1 MRTAAFAYPS
11 GRTPP
16 MQTPM
21 PTPMPTPPLAEAATQ
36 PLRLAAAR
44 HVCIPPRAMRHDH
57 AQWPATHA
65 DLAVLENLAVAS
77 SSLLQPRRP
86 APHQRPVRAA
96 TWQHSSERCGG
107 DGIERVNVGR
117 PFRSYRVSGPAK
129 KSVLC
134 NAFTVKRHRRS
145 RTGKK
150 TPGGAGTHTGP
161 FYRYCTFKKMSR

>member
-1 MRTAAFAYPS
+1 MRTAAYPSGS

-44 HVCIPPRAMRHDH
+44 HVCIPPRAMRHEH
-57 AQWPATHA
+57 AQWPATHD

-86 APHQRPVRAA
+86 APHQRPFRAA

-107 DGIERVNVGR
+107 DGIGRVNVGLSLI
-117 PFRSYRVSGPAK
+117 RSFRVSGLPK
-129 KSVLC
+129 KAC
-134 NAFTVKRHRRS
+134 YATRFR
-145 RTGKK
+145 KK
-150 TPGGAGTHTGP
+150 DTGGAGTHTGHTGT
-161 FYRYCTFKKMSR
+161 RITQSCTQLH

>member
-1 MRTAAFAYPS
+1 MRTAAYPSGS

-44 HVCIPPRAMRHDH
+44 HVCIPPRAMRHEH
-57 AQWPATHA
+57 AQWPATHD

-117 PFRSYRVSGPAK
+117 PFRSYRFRVCLK
-129 KSVLC
+129 KACYATRYRLK
-134 NAFTVKRHRRS
+134 KRHRGEPDR
-145 RTGKK
+145 
-150 TPGGAGTHTGP
+150 
-161 FYRYCTFKKMSR
+161 